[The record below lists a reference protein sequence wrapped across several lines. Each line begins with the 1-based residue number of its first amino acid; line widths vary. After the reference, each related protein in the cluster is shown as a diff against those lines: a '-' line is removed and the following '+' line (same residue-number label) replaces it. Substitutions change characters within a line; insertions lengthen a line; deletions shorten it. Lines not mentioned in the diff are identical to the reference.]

1 MASPITAMTAR
12 CLLPSDIISLRFIG
26 VGLSGLSRFRR
37 VLNFNGAAT
46 VRQTGCRA
54 QISSGSE
61 TGGQTGD
68 AVEAGLA
75 VALDGLAPPPCY
87 LSHANVNFTLVGEGC
102 ERTQS

>member
-1 MASPITAMTAR
+1 MASPVTAMTVR
-12 CLLPSDIISLRFIG
+12 CLLPSDIISSRFIV
-26 VGLSGLSRFRR
+26 VGLSGLSRWRSA
-37 VLNFNGAAT
+37 VNLNGKADGPPGTNVIGQRD
-46 VRQTGCRA
+46 RQTDR
-54 QISSGSE
+54 
-61 TGGQTGD
+61 D